1 MVFYHFLCN
10 MYRIGGSSKM
20 TLVEPSIKTVETFF
34 EYFQDYWHHD
44 WIIRHPT
51 LYWKEKQTKNNA
63 NAFWCRNLCQIC
75 CPIAEICWW
84 ILLFRSAGPWDCAAS
99 AIARSSKA
107 AYVQWT
113 SHLYRFIIH
122 ITTLMWVLDFTGVN
136 PIPTTQH
143 IPFLHIMM
151 NNTHVT
157 KTTQSIPLGPIG
169 K

>member
-1 MVFYHFLCN
+1 MESWCFTTSFATCT
-10 MYRIGGSSKM
+10 GSEVPQRWLWLSKEASKQRRHLSTM
-20 TLVEPSIKTVETFF
+20 PMRSDAVIFVNTQLLKSVGA
-34 EYFQDYWHHD
+34 YF
-44 WIIRHPT
+44 
-51 LYWKEKQTKNNA
+51 
-63 NAFWCRNLCQIC
+63 
-75 CPIAEICWW
+75 
-84 ILLFRSAGPWDCAAS
+84 FRSAGPWDCAAS

>member
-1 MVFYHFLCN
+1 
-10 MYRIGGSSKM
+10 
-20 TLVEPSIKTVETFF
+20 
-34 EYFQDYWHHD
+34 
-44 WIIRHPT
+44 
-51 LYWKEKQTKNNA
+51 
-63 NAFWCRNLCQIC
+63 
-75 CPIAEICWW
+75 
-84 ILLFRSAGPWDCAAS
+84 
-99 AIARSSKA
+99 
-107 AYVQWT
+107 VQWT